1 MGDTVTLA
9 VVNEGG
15 GRRVVGVK
23 VVVWG
28 GRRGSCRAS
37 MGEGRSSESREME
50 GGR

>member
-28 GRRGSCRAS
+28 EEE
-37 MGEGRSSESREME
+37 GEL
-50 GGR
+50 